1 MNRVLGIIFSIV
13 AIAVMVFAVLN
24 WGNYTSLCF
33 TGEDTAPAE
42 EVVDIEETTVMDEA
56 TEVTDIQETA
66 AQEDIVSE

>member
-33 TGEDTAPAE
+33 TGEDSATAE
-42 EVVDIEETTVMDEA
+42 EVVDIEETAE
-56 TEVTDIQETA
+56 
-66 AQEDIVSE
+66 QEDIVSE

>member
-33 TGEDTAPAE
+33 TGEDAATAE

-66 AQEDIVSE
+66 EQEDIVSE

>member
-24 WGNYTSLCF
+24 WGHYTSLCF
-33 TGEDTAPAE
+33 TGEDTATAE

-66 AQEDIVSE
+66 EQEDIVSE

>member
-24 WGNYTSLCF
+24 WGNYTSLCI
-33 TGEDTAPAE
+33 TGEDTATAE

-66 AQEDIVSE
+66 EQEDIVSE

>member
-33 TGEDTAPAE
+33 TGKDIATAE

-66 AQEDIVSE
+66 EQEDIVSE